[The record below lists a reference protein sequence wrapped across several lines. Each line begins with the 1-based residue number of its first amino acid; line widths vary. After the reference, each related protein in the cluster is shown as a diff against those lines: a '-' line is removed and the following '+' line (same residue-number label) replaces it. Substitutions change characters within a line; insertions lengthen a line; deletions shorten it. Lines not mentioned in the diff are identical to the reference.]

1 MASPGKKA
9 YPLRID
15 PALWEELQRL
25 AARDLRSVNAQ
36 IEFLLREGLARRG
49 IKHPEAKKHD
59 DDTGSDGASESVS
72 AIGLESPQAPM
83 DSRTMSGACETRKR
97 FVMSFMVPPS
107 MFRAR
112 DVGVRRSGR
121 TSPILCA

>member
-25 AARDLRSVNAQ
+25 AARDLRSVNAE

-49 IKHPEAKKHD
+49 VRHKGDQGE
-59 DDTGSDGASESVS
+59 SDGAEK
-72 AIGLESPQAPM
+72 E
-83 DSRTMSGACETRKR
+83 
-97 FVMSFMVPPS
+97 
-107 MFRAR
+107 
-112 DVGVRRSGR
+112 
-121 TSPILCA
+121 

>member
-25 AARDLRSVNAQ
+25 AARDLRSVNAE

-49 IKHPEAKKHD
+49 IKPRDPKGQDDGEPTPEA
-59 DDTGSDGASESVS
+59 
-72 AIGLESPQAPM
+72 
-83 DSRTMSGACETRKR
+83 
-97 FVMSFMVPPS
+97 
-107 MFRAR
+107 
-112 DVGVRRSGR
+112 
-121 TSPILCA
+121 

>member
-25 AARDLRSVNAQ
+25 AARDLRSVNAE

-49 IKHPEAKKHD
+49 VKIKEDQDKTGDPEH
-59 DDTGSDGASESVS
+59 E
-72 AIGLESPQAPM
+72 
-83 DSRTMSGACETRKR
+83 
-97 FVMSFMVPPS
+97 
-107 MFRAR
+107 
-112 DVGVRRSGR
+112 
-121 TSPILCA
+121 

>member
-25 AARDLRSVNAQ
+25 ASRDLRSVNAE

-49 IKHPEAKKHD
+49 VKVRDDRDAGPEAE
-59 DDTGSDGASESVS
+59 GE
-72 AIGLESPQAPM
+72 
-83 DSRTMSGACETRKR
+83 
-97 FVMSFMVPPS
+97 
-107 MFRAR
+107 
-112 DVGVRRSGR
+112 
-121 TSPILCA
+121 

>member
-15 PALWEELQRL
+15 PALWDELQRL

-49 IKHPEAKKHD
+49 VKIRDGGNDGQEAAPLDPE
-59 DDTGSDGASESVS
+59 
-72 AIGLESPQAPM
+72 
-83 DSRTMSGACETRKR
+83 
-97 FVMSFMVPPS
+97 
-107 MFRAR
+107 
-112 DVGVRRSGR
+112 
-121 TSPILCA
+121 